1 VGSHDAI
8 GTTGRIRTLLDD
20 WPDSIDVLV
29 LLERFTS
36 HDADYWWNSCVSW
49 YH

>member
-1 VGSHDAI
+1 MGDHDVV

-20 WPDSIDVLV
+20 WPDSVDVLV
-29 LLERFTS
+29 LLEGFAFI
-36 HDADYWWNSCVSW
+36 DADCWWDSCISW

>member
-1 VGSHDAI
+1 MGSHDAI

-29 LLERFTS
+29 LLEGFAS
-36 HDADYWWNSCVSW
+36 LDADNWWDSCVSR